1 MAASLFCSFSWFFLA
16 RNGAGAAPDAAP
28 VNIMSDLG
36 RDILKRQLNSVANST
51 LTFLSKELYNASME
65 FDFWQNIAICIAF
78 TFFVCLVLFL
88 LYFKRSVSRELA
100 KLTKKIDELKP
111 L

>member
-1 MAASLFCSFSWFFLA
+1 MAAFLFCSFSWFFLA
-16 RNGAGAAPDAAP
+16 RDGVGAAPAAP

-51 LTFLSKELYNASME
+51 LTFLSKELYNASIE
-65 FDFWQNIAICIAF
+65 FDFWQNIAICIGF
-78 TFFVCLVLFL
+78 TFFVCLVLFV
-88 LYFKRSVSRELA
+88 LYFKRSVSREFA
-100 KLTKKIDELKP
+100 RLTKKIDELIP